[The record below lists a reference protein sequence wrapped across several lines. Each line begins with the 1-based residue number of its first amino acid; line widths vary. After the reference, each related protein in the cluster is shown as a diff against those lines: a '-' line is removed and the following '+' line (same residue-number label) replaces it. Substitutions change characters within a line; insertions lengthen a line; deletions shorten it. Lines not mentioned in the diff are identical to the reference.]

1 MTGDAL
7 TRKDKATKDIN
18 IIIIIV
24 VVIVIGEGLHAR
36 YPARMIWQARRRGV
50 AGDDDYYDA
59 AKDDD
64 DDDFDSSLWSVFFT
78 SSFVFFAAHVTH
90 NSKTKTTTGTR

>member
-7 TRKDKATKDIN
+7 THKDKATKDIN

-50 AGDDDYYDA
+50 TGDDDYYDA

-64 DDDFDSSLWSVFFT
+64 DDFDSSLWSVCFT
-78 SSFVFFAAHVTH
+78 SSFFFLCSACHT
-90 NSKTKTTTGTR
+90 